1 MYYGKNKQIKN
12 IFKKGLKQKNRI
24 IRNRRERSYDDS
36 IKRFSRDSEVS
47 KQWYSPTS
55 KSQSRSFTK
64 INESMD
70 DFDSELDLIIRELE
84 EG

>member
-36 IKRFSRDSEVS
+36 IKRFSRVSEVS

-55 KSQSRSFTK
+55 KSQSGYLTK
-64 INESMD
+64 IGENYD
-70 DFDSELDLIIRELE
+70 
-84 EG
+84 

>member
-47 KQWYSPTS
+47 KQWG
-55 KSQSRSFTK
+55 RF
-64 INESMD
+64 
-70 DFDSELDLIIRELE
+70 FLFIRPPYPIEPNKNND
-84 EG
+84 